1 MDGSV
6 PLVEY
11 PLKVIWKGM
20 WQAREANERR
30 NASAK
35 TSKLLLHHF
44 QTTDGASRRLHLIY
58 LRRVTCVN
66 KIYKTDRHTGQ
77 RSAG

>member
-1 MDGSV
+1 MYGSV

-11 PLKVIWKGM
+11 PLKVIWMGM

-35 TSKLLLHHF
+35 TSKLLYITFKL
-44 QTTDGASRRLHLIY
+44 LMVHLVDCI
-58 LRRVTCVN
+58 LF
-66 KIYKTDRHTGQ
+66 I
-77 RSAG
+77 